1 MHPLSEKTIRASLI
15 NASLRERKE
24 LSLPPLETL
33 DWDKLDFLGW
43 RDPKLA
49 LLGYVIAELDG
60 EPTGILV
67 RQADGR
73 TRSRPQCSWC
83 EDITLPNDVMFFS
96 VRRTGPA
103 GRRGD
108 TVGTLV
114 CSNFECSNNVRKA
127 PPVAYLGFDVEAARQ
142 QRIRSLGDRVQRF
155 VQDIR
160 DGS

>member
-1 MHPLSEKTIRASLI
+1 MQPLTEKTIRASLV

-24 LSLPPLETL
+24 LSLPPLASL

-43 RDPKLA
+43 RDPKFA
-49 LLGYVIAELDG
+49 LLGYVIVELEG

-83 EDITLPNDVMFFS
+83 EDITLPNDVVFFS

-103 GRRGD
+103 GRKGD

-114 CSNFECSNNVRKA
+114 CSNFECSYNVRKA

-142 QRIRSLGDRVQRF
+142 QRIRSLGERVRGF
-155 VQDIR
+155 VKDVR
-160 DGS
+160 DGK